1 MDKRAELEKKR
12 RKERELW
19 WKKILAYYM
28 MEKMVEEQKKA
39 EVIARYAYYQTQM
52 VIRES
57 MLGALFYKEPGKMS
71 AVEMLEEIS
80 KGEDDDSPFKKLMDK
95 ISEEPM
101 SEKETEEAIAEVVE
115 KAPPRM
121 IEDAKAERERREAL
135 QKQEEMKAAQQP
147 LAKPAIRVPDEAAI
161 RYDRQMRL
169 KLAFLKRL
177 MPAVLFN
184 ELCQGLAR
192 EGHAVN
198 EAALE
203 VPDRNPAHMT
213 YDEYVEAK
221 KTQMQMHDG
230 RFVNANNVYTSAAY
244 MLAAYE
250 QRKLPVFSAARA
262 DERAREI
269 FGSKA
274 FRVYLDSHP
283 GSLVAAAQ
291 NKFMDITYDGMIA
304 LEEQIAAR
312 DAVLDGMSKSLRS
325 RASGQTANYHRMLN
339 KMERF
344 VKSPNEPSEEEK
356 KALIRSIGDYVLKDC
371 APGSEVADEE
381 GLRDAMCAAG
391 ALLPEDSFVR
401 LLEQVNAGRSKPLTA
416 ADLGRPNPAPQ
427 EPEANRE
434 GPALFLG

>member
-1 MDKRAELEKKR
+1 MDKKAELEKKR

-39 EVIARYAYYQTQM
+39 EVVTQFAYYQTQM

-57 MLGALFYKEPGKMS
+57 MIGALFYKEPGRMS
-71 AVEMLEEIS
+71 AMEMLKEIS
-80 KGEDDDSPFKKLMDK
+80 KDEAEDSEFKKLMDK
-95 ISEEPM
+95 ISQEPM
-101 SEKETEEAIAEVVE
+101 SEKETEEAIAEVIE
-115 KAPPRM
+115 KAPPKM
-121 IEDAKAERERREAL
+121 IEDAKAERERRETL
-135 QKQEEMKAAQQP
+135 QQQEAMKAKENP
-147 LAKPAIRVPDEAAI
+147 LAKPAIRVPDAAAI

-169 KLAFLKRL
+169 KLAFLKQL
-177 MPAVLFN
+177 MPSALFN

-198 EAALE
+198 AAALE
-203 VPDRNPAHMT
+203 IPDRNPAHMT
-213 YDEYVEAK
+213 YNDYVAAK

-230 RFVNANNVYTSAAY
+230 RFVNASNVYTSAAY

-250 QRKLPVFSAARA
+250 QKDHPVFSAARA
-262 DERAREI
+262 DERAREL

-291 NKFMDITYDGMIA
+291 NTFMDITYDGMIE
-304 LEEQIAAR
+304 LEQKITAR
-312 DAVLDGMSKSLRS
+312 DAVLDAMSRSLRR

-344 VKSPNEPSEEEK
+344 VKSPTEPSDDEK
-356 KALIRSIGDYVLKDC
+356 KQLIRAIGDYVLTDC

-381 GLRDAMCAAG
+381 ALKDAMCAAG
-391 ALLPEDSFVR
+391 ALLPEDSFVK
-401 LLEQVNAGRSKPLTA
+401 LLEQVNAGRSKPLTP
-416 ADLGRPNPAPQ
+416 ADLGRPNPAPK

-434 GPALFLG
+434 GPVLG

>member
-1 MDKRAELEKKR
+1 MSKKAELEKKR

-28 MEKMVEEQKKA
+28 MEKLVEEQKKA
-39 EVIARYAYYQTQM
+39 EVVTEFAYYRTQM

-57 MLGALFYKEPGKMS
+57 MIGALFYKEPGRMS
-71 AVEMLEEIS
+71 AKEMLEEIS
-80 KGEDDDSPFKKLMDK
+80 QYEDDDSPFKKLMDK
-95 ISEEPM
+95 INEEPM
-101 SEKETEEAIAEVVE
+101 SEKETEEAIAEVIE
-115 KAPPRM
+115 KAPPKM

-135 QKQEEMKAAQQP
+135 QQQEELKAAEQP

-161 RYDRQMRL
+161 RYDRQMRM

-177 MPAVLFN
+177 MPAALFN

-198 EAALE
+198 VAALDI
-203 VPDRNPAHMT
+203 PDRNPARMT
-213 YDEYVEAK
+213 YNDYVAAR

-250 QRKLPVFSAARA
+250 QKDYPVFNAARA
-262 DERAREI
+262 DERAREL

-291 NKFMDITYDGMIA
+291 NTFLDITHDGLIE
-304 LEEQIAAR
+304 LEEKIAAR
-312 DAVLDGMSKSLRS
+312 DAVLDTVSKSLRS

-344 VKSPNEPSEEEK
+344 VKSPAEPSDDEK
-356 KALIRSIGDYVLKDC
+356 KQLIRAIGDYVLTDC
-371 APGSEVADEE
+371 APGSEVADEN

-391 ALLPEDSFVR
+391 ALLPEDSFTK

-427 EPEANRE
+427 APEAEHE
-434 GPALFLG
+434 GPALFIG